1 MKVYYFTNTNLKY
14 NERID
19 QNFKNFNITNNLF
32 DIIN

>member
-1 MKVYYFTNTNLKY
+1 MKVCYFTNTNLKY